1 MTNEHYRRTLYSP
14 EEAKEAVRRNDEMM
28 DAKARKISE
37 ARTGANDIKTA
48 KALGM
53 TMEEYMNMIS

>member
-1 MTNEHYRRTLYSP
+1 MINEHYRRTLYSP

-37 ARTGANDIKTA
+37 ARTGVNDIKTA

-53 TMEEYMNMIS
+53 TMEDYRAMIN